1 MIIFKK
7 ALKLVGIILIF
18 FLIQTITFL
27 TIGPKQLKNKLL
39 PESLIHN
46 LFDSDS
52 AFVRDYYTT
61 DCITGDFY
69 VFSHSLNLKNQ
80 AEVLKEKLGV
90 KYIYFADRKISNC
103 EDPTPAKY
111 PLVYEANALSGNW
124 QSLFGLYDCKLDE
137 FFRIKKGKHDII
149 IQRETNY
156 RWCFLFWIQTY
167 EYCDSWELS

>member
-61 DCITGDFY
+61 DCITGRLLY

-111 PLVYEANALSGNW
+111 PLVSDEAEYAYKGGGGNW
-124 QSLFGLYDCKLDE
+124 QSIIWIKKYDC
-137 FFRIKKGKHDII
+137 
-149 IQRETNY
+149 NY
-156 RWCFLFWIQTY
+156 R
-167 EYCDSWELS
+167 